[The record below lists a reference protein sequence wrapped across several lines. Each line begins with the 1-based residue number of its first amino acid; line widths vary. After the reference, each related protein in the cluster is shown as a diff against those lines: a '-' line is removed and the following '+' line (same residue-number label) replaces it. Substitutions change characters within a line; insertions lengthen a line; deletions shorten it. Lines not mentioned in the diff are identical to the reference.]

1 MSEENFIEIYSNNLN
16 YFIEKNNSRKE
27 FPIKKNKNISI
38 FSHSDKNVCSKLN
51 LFKLQKNYHSRENYF
66 ENEKK
71 ETKSLHEIYLNNTK
85 NENNEN
91 KKENNKNNSNFSI
104 TQTYYSYSEISSL
117 DLNTSKSS
125 EDA

>member
-27 FPIKKNKNISI
+27 FPIIKNKNVSI
-38 FSHSDKNVCSKLN
+38 FSHSEKNVSSKLN
-51 LFKLQKNYHSRENYF
+51 LFKLQKNYYSRENYF

-85 NENNEN
+85 SENNEN
-91 KKENNKNNSNFSI
+91 KKENNNSNFSI

-117 DLNTSKSS
+117 DLNSSKSS